1 MSLRNHID
9 IKRIK
14 RLHKKKIIKEKI
26 LQRQQ
31 LILAELAE
39 IEAEES
45 RHVNWR
51 QELEEGMT
59 TSDMG
64 MINLPGDPNTIQ
76 TSMSDTSLSSADN
89 DGSPDENGVV
99 VRVQNFQTVDTSR
112 TDTITVTIS
121 GSFSTKTVDGFEL
134 NDKVS
139 IGVLVGGTYAG
150 NYLAQNLGNG
160 THTISIPSRFQKA
173 SVRFDA
179 IQQTAFQGESGTVS
193 ITGIGLKRVVPK
205 NILVPLDDPEAVAF
219 IRGGLGGSEE
229 RKAKLKDML
238 DAGNELMIK
247 LGLDPSK
254 TSPGDIE
261 LAQRLPYTDEDDA
274 FDDPYYK
281 GPPPDLDDDSDFDP
295 NDFEY
300 AGSTS
305 GPRGAGGKS
314 AGDPNN
320 IQWPRNK
327 YPNKKAP
334 PGPGYRPPTA

>member
-1 MSLRNHID
+1 MSLYTRARKHID
-9 IKRIK
+9 MKRVKEMREEKIKR
-14 RLHKKKIIKEKI
+14 EKI
-26 LQRQQ
+26 AEILRQQ
-31 LILAELAE
+31 EEICAELE
-39 IEAEES
+39 YIEAEES
-45 RHVNWR
+45 KYVNWR
-51 QELEEGMT
+51 RELEEGMT
-59 TSDMG
+59 TSGMG

-89 DGSPDENGVV
+89 SGSPDESGVV
-99 VRVQNFQTVDTSR
+99 VRVQNFQTVDASR

-139 IGVLVGGTYAG
+139 IGVLVGGTYVG

-179 IQQTAFQGESGTVS
+179 IQTTAFQGESGTVS

-219 IRGGLGGSEE
+219 VRGGLGGSEE

-238 DAGNELMIK
+238 EAGNEWMTMN
-247 LGLDPSK
+247 GLEPSK

-261 LAQRLPYTDEDDA
+261 IASARGPYGTPGADK
-274 FDDPYYK
+274 PYVRKGYK
-281 GPPPDLDDDSDFDP
+281 DKDGKFVDFDNP
-295 NDFEY
+295 
-300 AGSTS
+300 AT
-305 GPRGAGGKS
+305 
-314 AGDPNN
+314 
-320 IQWPRNK
+320 WPRI
-327 YPNKKAP
+327 PKA
-334 PGPGYRPPTA
+334 

>member
-1 MSLRNHID
+1 
-9 IKRIK
+9 
-14 RLHKKKIIKEKI
+14 
-26 LQRQQ
+26 
-31 LILAELAE
+31 
-39 IEAEES
+39 

-59 TSDMG
+59 TSGMG

-89 DGSPDENGVV
+89 SGSPDENGVV
-99 VRVQNFQTVDTSR
+99 VRVQNFQTVDASR

-139 IGVLVGGTYAG
+139 IGVLVGGTYGG

-205 NILVPLDDPEAVAF
+205 NILVSLDDPEAVAF

-229 RKAKLKDML
+229 RKQQL
-238 DAGNELMIK
+238 
-247 LGLDPSK
+247 
-254 TSPGDIE
+254 
-261 LAQRLPYTDEDDA
+261 
-274 FDDPYYK
+274 
-281 GPPPDLDDDSDFDP
+281 
-295 NDFEY
+295 
-300 AGSTS
+300 
-305 GPRGAGGKS
+305 
-314 AGDPNN
+314 
-320 IQWPRNK
+320 
-327 YPNKKAP
+327 
-334 PGPGYRPPTA
+334 

>member
-39 IEAEES
+39 IEAEEF

-139 IGVLVGGTYAG
+139 IGVLVGGTYVG

-179 IQQTAFQGESGTVS
+179 IQATAFQGESGTVS

-219 IRGGLGGSEE
+219 VRGGLGGSEE

-238 DAGNELMIK
+238 EASNELMIR
-247 LGLDPSK
+247 LGLEPNK

-300 AGSTS
+300 AGSAS
-305 GPRGAGGKS
+305 GPRGTGGKS

>member
-39 IEAEES
+39 IEAEEF

-139 IGVLVGGTYAG
+139 IGVLVGGTY

-179 IQQTAFQGESGTVS
+179 IQVTAFQGESGTVS

-229 RKAKLKDML
+229 RRAKLKDML
-238 DAGNELMIK
+238 EASNELMIR
-247 LGLDPSK
+247 LGLEPNK

-300 AGSTS
+300 AGSAS
-305 GPRGAGGKS
+305 GPRGTGGKS